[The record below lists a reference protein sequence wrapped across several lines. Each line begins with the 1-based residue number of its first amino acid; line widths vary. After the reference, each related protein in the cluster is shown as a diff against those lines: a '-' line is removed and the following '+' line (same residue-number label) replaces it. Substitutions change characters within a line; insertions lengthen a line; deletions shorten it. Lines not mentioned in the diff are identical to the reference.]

1 RALALS
7 GREVI
12 VLEAE
17 DRIGSITSARNSEVI
32 HAGIYYP
39 TGSLKARLCVAGK
52 NRLYQYCAERAID
65 HVRCGKLIVAV
76 TEEELARF
84 GPIAERAHAN
94 GVTDLRSIS
103 ASEARALEPEVTCVG
118 ALLSPS
124 TGVVDSH
131 GLMVSLLGD
140 AEAGGAMLALQT
152 PVRAIRQAGDGF
164 TITTGGAA
172 PMTLTAR
179 EVINAA
185 GHGAVPLCDG
195 LLPAGEVPGAWF
207 ARGCYFKLSGRAPF
221 SRLIY
226 PAPVPGGLGTHL
238 TLDLAGQARFGPD
251 VEWIEQED
259 YTLDPAR
266 GDSFYADIRRY
277 WPALPD
283 GALQPD
289 YTGIR
294 PKITGPGT
302 PAADFRIERPCTGL
316 VTLFGIESPGL
327 TASLAIGDMVRGL
340 LDAR

>member
-1 RALALS
+1 
-7 GREVI
+7 
-12 VLEAE
+12 
-17 DRIGSITSARNSEVI
+17 
-32 HAGIYYP
+32 
-39 TGSLKARLCVAGK
+39 
-52 NRLYQYCAERAID
+52 
-65 HVRCGKLIVAV
+65 
-76 TEEELARF
+76 
-84 GPIAERAHAN
+84 AERAHAN

-164 TITTGGAA
+164 TITTGDAA

-302 PAADFRIERPCTGL
+302 PAADFRIERPCAGL